1 MNKEYIVELDGKR
14 IGTTALEKYDAPMG
28 VVLGAI
34 KLEGHPS
41 GYDLFKRHCATHGLE
56 VDDQPDVRCLMTQ
69 FMPGIRVL
77 SPEGTE
83 IKGAGITVNGF
94 DDDGWEISI
103 LGIPYPFYGA
113 EFPHH
118 VRAYEE
124 HFKRLGR

>member
-14 IGTTALEKYDAPMG
+14 IGTTALEKHDAPMG
-28 VVLGAI
+28 VVLGII
-34 KLEGHPS
+34 KLDGHAS
-41 GYDLFKRHCATHGLE
+41 GYDLFKRHCASHGVE

-69 FMPGIRVL
+69 FLPGIRVL

-83 IKGAGITVNGF
+83 LHGAGITVNGF

-103 LGIPYPFYGA
+103 LGIPYPFYST
-113 EFPHH
+113 EFPHL

-124 HFKRLGR
+124 HFKR